1 MFFISLI
8 GFGKWGKILY
18 ENIILQNNVKVNY
31 VCKKNNIIDYRY
43 RHLKNILITD
53 YKKILKKNNDAVVIA
68 INPKLNHEV
77 VEFYLN
83 NNINIFLEKPLCLNY
98 EVAKKIVNLSVI
110 RKKVLHVNYIHLFN
124 ENFEEIKKILLN
136 EEIKYISIILG
147 NDGPVRNGFSPIYDW
162 GPHVLSSLIELTNS
176 EDIKINKLKRFNSD
190 NAQKFNVLINGKIR
204 KNLSYKILFGN
215 FLKQRKFKI
224 NIITNTKQI
233 QFYDDFFIVK
243 NFNNKKK
250 YNFKTN
256 SLKNSLDKF
265 FKKIS
270 LNDYKNNSHLLKIY
284 EYLDYIENN
293 EKI

>member
-18 ENIILQNNVKVNY
+18 ENIILLHNIKVNDI
-31 VCKKNNIIDYRY
+31 CKKNYTIDNKYS
-43 RHLKNILITD
+43 HLRNILITD
-53 YKKILKKNNDAVVIA
+53 YREIIKRNNDAVIIA
-68 INPKLNHEV
+68 INPKLNHEL

-98 EVAKKIVNLSVI
+98 EIAKKIVNLSVI
-110 RKKVLHVNYIHLFN
+110 KKKVLHVNYIHLYN
-124 ENFEEIKKILLN
+124 ENFEKIKKILAN
-136 EEIKYISIILG
+136 EETKYISIILG
-147 NDGPVRNGFSPIYDW
+147 NNGPIRDDFSPIYDW
-162 GPHVLSSLIELTNS
+162 GPHVLSLLIELTSS
-176 EDIKINKLKRFNSD
+176 ENIKINKLKRFNSD
-190 NAQKFNVLINGKIR
+190 NAQKFNVLINGRVR
-204 KNLSYKILFGN
+204 KNISYKILFGN

-224 NIITNTKQI
+224 NIITNSKQI

-243 NFNNKKK
+243 KYNNRKK

-256 SLKNSLDKF
+256 SLKNSLNKF

-270 LNDYKNNSHLLKIY
+270 FNDYKNNSQLLKIY
-284 EYLDYIENN
+284 EYLDLIENN